1 MIGAF
6 IELSLTRKPYDTE
19 NIKTSSVKAIPVVL
33 GGTEEDP
40 ISLKRKVIEDSDNDD
55 DTSFQW
61 PPLRTKRQIAPHTSI
76 RSLRTIKTFPA
87 FLKPVGN

>member
-6 IELSLTRKPYDTE
+6 IELSLTREPCDTE
-19 NIKTSSVKAIPVVL
+19 NIKMSSVKTIPVVL

-40 ISLKRKVIEDSDNDD
+40 ISLKWRVIEDSDDDD

-61 PPLRTKRQIAPHTSI
+61 PPPRTKRQIAPHTSV

-87 FLKPVGN
+87 FLKPVRN